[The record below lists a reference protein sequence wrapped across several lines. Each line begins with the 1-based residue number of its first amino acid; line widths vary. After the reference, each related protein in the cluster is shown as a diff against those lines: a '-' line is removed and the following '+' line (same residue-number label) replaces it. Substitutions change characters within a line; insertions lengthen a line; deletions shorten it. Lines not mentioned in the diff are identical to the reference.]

1 MIRLSCAKI
10 PSRPLPTT
18 RMHASELSTTLD
30 SERCADVTAKITEGP
45 ICPGRPKDAWEAR
58 RNCTGRIH
66 RLFVDGRIEGRGIP
80 RLVRLEAA
88 RGRWPLLNCGSLL

>member
-18 RMHASELSTTLD
+18 GMHASELSTTLD

-45 ICPGRPKDAWEAR
+45 ICSGRPKDAREAR
-58 RNCTGRIH
+58 GN
-66 RLFVDGRIEGRGIP
+66 
-80 RLVRLEAA
+80 
-88 RGRWPLLNCGSLL
+88 